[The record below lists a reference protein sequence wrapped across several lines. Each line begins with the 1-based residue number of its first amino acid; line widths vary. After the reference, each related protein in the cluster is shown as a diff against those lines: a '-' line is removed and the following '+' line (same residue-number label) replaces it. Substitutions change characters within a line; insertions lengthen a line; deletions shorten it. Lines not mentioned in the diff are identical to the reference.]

1 MPAAIDSSRYPADSG
16 AYYRLFAES
25 ADVDTSLCTTDY
37 GAYQRAAECFAT
49 VDYLCS
55 RFDCWA
61 GQLTDSS
68 HSATDCSDSAI
79 SGGFD

>member
-1 MPAAIDSSRYPADSG
+1 MPATNHTGCYPANSR
-16 AYYRLFAES
+16 ACQWAFAES
-25 ADVDTSLCTTDY
+25 ADVDTSLCATDY
-37 GAYQRAAECFAT
+37 GAYQRVAECFAT

-55 RFDCWA
+55 KFDCWA
-61 GQLTDSS
+61 GQRIDSS